1 MRAVFLLVAFLFA
14 ATPASAIDRPTFN
27 PTIGAR
33 LDLTRVLR
41 EASGVEAPLSSILGG
56 RPALVVFG
64 YDKCPNLCGVTQRAV
79 ASELRKTG
87 LDPEAY
93 RALFISIDKTETR
106 DDAAEAR
113 AGVAEVTDAK
123 GLSAWRFLTSGK
135 GDGAVLAAEA
145 GIDFRARP
153 RIDQFV
159 HPIAVLALTP
169 QGRIAQVLPA
179 LQFEARDLRLA
190 LVQASAGKLGSL
202 GDHIFLL
209 CAGFDASKGQ
219 YTPTIKVVLRIG
231 GIVTMALLLGAIGA
245 MTWRRRA

>member
-1 MRAVFLLVAFLFA
+1 MRTALLLASLLLA
-14 ATPASAIDRPTFN
+14 CIPAGAIERPTFN
-27 PTIGAR
+27 PKIGAQ
-33 LDLTRVLR
+33 LDLNQIMN
-41 EASGVEAPLSSILGG
+41 EASGAEERLSSILGT

-87 LDPEAY
+87 LDPDTY
-93 RALFISIDKTETR
+93 RALFISIDKTETK

-113 AGVAEVTDAK
+113 AGVAEVTDAR
-123 GLSAWRFLTSGK
+123 GLSAWRFLTSTK
-135 GDGAVLAAEA
+135 GDGAVLAAQA
-145 GIDFRARP
+145 GIDFQARP
-153 RIDQFV
+153 RIDRFV

-209 CAGFDASKGQ
+209 CAGFDASRGQ

-231 GIVTMALLLGAIGA
+231 SIVTMVLLLGAIGT